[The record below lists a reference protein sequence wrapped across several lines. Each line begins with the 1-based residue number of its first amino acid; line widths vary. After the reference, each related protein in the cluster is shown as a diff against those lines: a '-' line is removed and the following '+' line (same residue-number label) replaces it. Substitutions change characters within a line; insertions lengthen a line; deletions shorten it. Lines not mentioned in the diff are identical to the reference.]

1 MSIKLADLKVV
12 PNSENEN
19 DLVYSGWVH
28 PQIDD
33 KSLIHVLCS
42 NYNLQGA
49 AEYSVIVEGAGVAG
63 PYTFDV
69 QPTEELESAS
79 DEEEEI
85 FED

>member
-1 MSIKLADLKVV
+1 MSKKLADLKVV
-12 PNSENEN
+12 PNSRTPG
-19 DLVYSGWVH
+19 DLTYTGWVH

-63 PYTFDV
+63 PYTLDV
-69 QPTEELESAS
+69 QPTEEHPE
-79 DEEEEI
+79 DEEGEEI